1 VVEAGATVREQ
12 QPIIR
17 LPSSSDMQIK
27 ALVNEARVTLVRP
40 GQPVTIR
47 VDALK
52 DEVIRG
58 EVVKVNQYA
67 DPGGWSS
74 GNIKKYGT
82 LIRITNPPASL
93 RSGMNAEVRIHIER
107 RQEALQI
114 PVQALA
120 EYRGHFFVVA
130 QKGEQLE
137 TREVTIGS
145 TNDKTAVIEKGLEL
159 GEQVVMNPRGTAL
172 LKFPDIPEPIAVKGD
187 IQMAKGVG
195 TPGVNPA
202 SLTNGTGGRPGAGGQ
217 DGAGGKGPGG
227 RKGGKGKGFTVQST
241 LEQYDTDKD
250 EKLSVAEIEPMNEFV
265 KPAYLAGDKNKDG
278 FVDKAE
284 ITQILADFR
293 KRMEEMKAKGGGGF
307 GGSGGGPGGPPG
319 GGQ

>member
-1 VVEAGATVREQ
+1 
-12 QPIIR
+12 
-17 LPSSSDMQIK
+17 
-27 ALVNEARVTLVRP
+27 
-40 GQPVTIR
+40 
-47 VDALK
+47 
-52 DEVIRG
+52 
-58 EVVKVNQYA
+58 
-67 DPGGWSS
+67 
-74 GNIKKYGT
+74 
-82 LIRITNPPASL
+82 
-93 RSGMNAEVRIHIER
+93 
-107 RQEALQI
+107 
-114 PVQALA
+114 
-120 EYRGHFFVVA
+120 
-130 QKGEQLE
+130 
-137 TREVTIGS
+137 
-145 TNDKTAVIEKGLEL
+145 
-159 GEQVVMNPRGTAL
+159 MNPRGTAL